1 MSEKPDED
9 FEDGDADELPLE
21 ADDLDL
27 DRVTKD
33 LELARKRAQKG
44 DGDPAWR
51 RLEQLLEQKQ
61 TAELTSDFEDYDIG
75 LPETGRRARRPHRR
89 DDS

>member
-1 MSEKPDED
+1 MSEKPEED
-9 FEDGDADELPLE
+9 FEDGETDELQGE
-21 ADDLDL
+21 SDDLDL

-51 RLEQLLEQKQ
+51 RLEQLLEQKR

-75 LPETGRRARRPHRR
+75 LPDEGRGARRRAKR
-89 DDS
+89 

>member
-1 MSEKPDED
+1 MSEKPEED
-9 FEDGDADELPLE
+9 FEDGEADELQGE
-21 ADDLDL
+21 SDDLDL

-51 RLEQLLEQKQ
+51 RLEQLLEQKR
-61 TAELTSDFEDYDIG
+61 TAELTADFEDYDIG
-75 LPETGRRARRPHRR
+75 LPDEGGGGRRRAKR
-89 DDS
+89 

>member
-9 FEDGDADELPLE
+9 FEDGEAEGLSGESDE
-21 ADDLDL
+21 LDL

-33 LELARKRAQKG
+33 LDLARKRAQKG

-51 RLEQLLEQKQ
+51 RLEQLLEQKR
-61 TAELTSDFEDYDIG
+61 TAELTADFEDYDIG
-75 LPETGRRARRPHRR
+75 LGDDGGSGRHRGKR
-89 DDS
+89 